1 MRHNV
6 AGRRL
11 GRGSNQ
17 RKALMKDLAIALLRF
32 ERIETTLPKA
42 KELRSYVEPFITLAK
57 KDTIANRRLVL
68 SRLGNKEIVKK
79 IFGSDFNS
87 RFKDRPGGYTRII
100 KGSHRLGDGADVA
113 IVELVDYVLPEVVTK
128 EPKSE

>member
-17 RKALMKDLAIALLRF
+17 RRALMKNLAIALLKF

-42 KELRSYVEPFITLAK
+42 KELRS
-57 KDTIANRRLVL
+57 L
-68 SRLGNKEIVKK
+68 SNLYHA
-79 IFGSDFNS
+79 S
-87 RFKDRPGGYTRII
+87 
-100 KGSHRLGDGADVA
+100 
-113 IVELVDYVLPEVVTK
+113 
-128 EPKSE
+128 